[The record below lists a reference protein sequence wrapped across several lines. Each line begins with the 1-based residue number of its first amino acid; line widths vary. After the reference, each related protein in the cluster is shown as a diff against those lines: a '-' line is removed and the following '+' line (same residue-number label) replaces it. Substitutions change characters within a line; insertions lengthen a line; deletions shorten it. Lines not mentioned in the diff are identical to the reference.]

1 MVAIIIY
8 KFHSLNQST
17 IKIKNGEIF
26 AIGFSILR
34 KQFLK
39 TALGFVW
46 TMNDFKVFM
55 RIWSK
60 CFFLFALVNRPFK
73 THH

>member
-17 IKIKNGEIF
+17 IKIKNGDIF

-39 TALGFVW
+39 NSL
-46 TMNDFKVFM
+46 VFCVDNE
-55 RIWSK
+55 W
-60 CFFLFALVNRPFK
+60 L
-73 THH
+73 